1 MAKQDY
7 TNSSVIN
14 KYKTLVVK
22 PGVTPSK
29 ITVADSEKRTRAELL
44 DMVEELFQTKVETAS
59 DYLPN
64 FEKIRAL
71 LHILIKSVNNSE
83 DDGSGGISQAQ
94 ADAIVANTAKV
105 SQGLVTANH
114 SMQFDVINNKG
125 NYILRITV
133 TIPGG
138 KTPITKTA
146 DIALS

>member
-7 TNSSVIN
+7 TDSGVIN

-29 ITVADSEKRTRAELL
+29 ITVADAEKRTRAELL

>member
-1 MAKQDY
+1 
-7 TNSSVIN
+7 
-14 KYKTLVVK
+14 
-22 PGVTPSK
+22 
-29 ITVADSEKRTRAELL
+29 
-44 DMVEELFQTKVETAS
+44 MVEELFQTKVETAS